1 MRARRGSAPGPRWGL
16 HAGGCPPPVP
26 PGPLLKKAG
35 ENLLENF
42 SGFATDYAGPPLI
55 GRGGLVWFAGRQG
68 GKGWWM
74 DRLDGGK
81 SQRSR
86 GGGGRAP
93 RAQRR
98 SGGLWPPPLRWFCG
112 PSGPAKRRR
121 PPAHPQ
127 RHPPPPAPAH
137 PRRPYGG
144 WPGAQE
150 GRGVPAGA
158 AAFRG
163 RGQRPRPLNMPAAGL
178 ARLRAGGLRPPAAA
192 PLRWVFHQRQ
202 KTQQKARPFVQPSPA
217 TSTTRKKVVAIAS
230 RCETATPRRQQPL
243 PSRATASGRQQS
255 LLRGYRRARSTN
267 RAGERERAFF
277 RGAGHTKRWQEGS
290 RQRLH
295 PFGKAAAHALRAAAA
310 SSAPPR
316 AAAAGQPHP
325 LLRDA
330 RCPRRAPVARR
341 SLPA

>member
-1 MRARRGSAPGPRWGL
+1 
-16 HAGGCPPPVP
+16 
-26 PGPLLKKAG
+26 
-35 ENLLENF
+35 
-42 SGFATDYAGPPLI
+42 
-55 GRGGLVWFAGRQG
+55 
-68 GKGWWM
+68 M

-86 GGGGRAP
+86 GGGGRAQ

-137 PRRPYGG
+137 PRRPFGG

-192 PLRWVFHQRQ
+192 VRKGRCASPLKRLPSTPLLTGLPPRCIRHWRRSAPPPLRRVFHQRQ
-202 KTQQKARPFVQPSPA
+202 KGNEKTRPFVQPSPA

>member
-1 MRARRGSAPGPRWGL
+1 
-16 HAGGCPPPVP
+16 
-26 PGPLLKKAG
+26 
-35 ENLLENF
+35 
-42 SGFATDYAGPPLI
+42 
-55 GRGGLVWFAGRQG
+55 
-68 GKGWWM
+68 
-74 DRLDGGK
+74 
-81 SQRSR
+81 
-86 GGGGRAP
+86 
-93 RAQRR
+93 
-98 SGGLWPPPLRWFCG
+98 
-112 PSGPAKRRR
+112 
-121 PPAHPQ
+121 
-127 RHPPPPAPAH
+127 
-137 PRRPYGG
+137 
-144 WPGAQE
+144 
-150 GRGVPAGA
+150 
-158 AAFRG
+158 
-163 RGQRPRPLNMPAAGL
+163 MPAAGL

-202 KTQQKARPFVQPSPA
+202 KGNEKTRPFVQPSPA

-243 PSRATASGRQQS
+243 PSWATASGRPQP

-277 RGAGHTKRWQEGS
+277 RRAGHTKRWQEGS

-316 AAAAGQPHP
+316 AAAAGQPNP

>member
-1 MRARRGSAPGPRWGL
+1 MLARRSSGAAGSFGLREGRAGKGGGWIVWTAENRSVPGGAAGAHSAHNAGAGALAPAPALVLRALRARQ
-16 HAGGCPPPVP
+16 
-26 PGPLLKKAG
+26 
-35 ENLLENF
+35 
-42 SGFATDYAGPPLI
+42 T
-55 GRGGLVWFAGRQG
+55 
-68 GKGWWM
+68 
-74 DRLDGGK
+74 
-81 SQRSR
+81 
-86 GGGGRAP
+86 
-93 RAQRR
+93 
-98 SGGLWPPPLRWFCG
+98 
-112 PSGPAKRRR
+112 
-121 PPAHPQ
+121 
-127 RHPPPPAPAH
+127 PPPPRRNPTTPA
-137 PRRPYGG
+137 
-144 WPGAQE
+144 
-150 GRGVPAGA
+150 
-158 AAFRG
+158 
-163 RGQRPRPLNMPAAGL
+163 N
-178 ARLRAGGLRPPAAA
+178 
-192 PLRWVFHQRQ
+192 PLRQRTSAGPLRRVFHQRQ
-202 KTQQKARPFVQPSPA
+202 KGNEKTRPFVQPSPA

-290 RQRLH
+290 RQRLL